1 MPIIFDPTRSGSVLD
16 DILNSLKDQAQTNEK
31 ELKDAIESLKTNPD
45 NPALLQELQYRT
57 TKWSLVF
64 NTASSLVKSMKDIMQ
79 NILQKI

>member
-1 MPIIFDPTRSGSVLD
+1 MSIIFDPTRSGSVLD
-16 DILNSLKDQAQTNEK
+16 DILNSLKEQAQTNEK

>member
-1 MPIIFDPTRSGSVLD
+1 MPIIFDPTRSGSILD
-16 DILNSLKDQAQTNEK
+16 DILNSLKEQAQTNEK

>member
-1 MPIIFDPTRSGSVLD
+1 MPIIFDPNKKVSILD
-16 DILNSLKDQAQTNEK
+16 DILISLKDQALANEA
-31 ELKDAIESLKTNPD
+31 ELKEAIKNLKDNPD

-57 TKWSLVF
+57 TKWSIVF

>member
-16 DILNSLKDQAQTNEK
+16 DILNSLKEQAQTNEK

>member
-31 ELKDAIESLKTNPD
+31 ELKDAIEILKTNPD

>member
-16 DILNSLKDQAQTNEK
+16 DILLSLKEQAQTNEK

>member
-1 MPIIFDPTRSGSVLD
+1 MPIIFDPSRPGSILD
-16 DILNSLKDQAQTNEK
+16 EILLSLKDQALANEN
-31 ELKDAIESLKTNPD
+31 ELKDAIENLKQNPD

>member
-16 DILNSLKDQAQTNEK
+16 DILLSLKDQAQTNEK
-31 ELKDAIESLKTNPD
+31 ELKDAIENLKTNPD

>member
-16 DILNSLKDQAQTNEK
+16 DILNSLKEQAQTNEK

-64 NTASSLVKSMKDIMQ
+64 NTASSLVKSMKDIMK

>member
-1 MPIIFDPTRSGSVLD
+1 MPIIFDPSRQGSILD
-16 DILNSLKDQAQTNEK
+16 EILLSLKDQALANEN
-31 ELKDAIESLKTNPD
+31 ELKDAIANLKKNPD

-64 NTASSLVKSMKDIMQ
+64 NTASSLIKSMKDIMQ

>member
-1 MPIIFDPTRSGSVLD
+1 MPIIFDPTRSGSILD
-16 DILNSLKDQAQTNEK
+16 NILNSLKEQAQTNEK